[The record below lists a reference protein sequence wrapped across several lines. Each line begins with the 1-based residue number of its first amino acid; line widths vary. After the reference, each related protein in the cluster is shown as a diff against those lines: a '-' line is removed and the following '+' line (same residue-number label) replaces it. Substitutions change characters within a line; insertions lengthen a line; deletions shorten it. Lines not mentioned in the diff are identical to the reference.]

1 MAGYLDMPEA
11 TSRALRGGWLHT
23 GDLGRFDERGRLTLV
38 DRAKDVVITGGYNVY
53 PREVEDVLLA
63 EPAVAEAAVVGV
75 PDREWGE
82 RVVAYLVAGPRA
94 EIDPTAL
101 DRRCLERHRPPQ
113 AAEGVRPGRGAAAQ
127 RRRQGAQA
135 APARAVRRRPRDRGR
150 AMTHVELLDETIR
163 DGQQSLWGMR
173 MQAGMALPVAD
184 ALDRTGFKVI
194 DAAASSF
201 MEVLVK
207 YCREDPWEGLDL
219 LRGAIRRTPMRGGM
233 RGNAAV
239 SFGVTPPAL
248 MDLWMRRLNEH
259 GVRSYWIYDVL
270 YGVENFARLAR
281 IAKEYGS
288 EVVGTVFYSQSP
300 VHTDDHLAAKA
311 AEIAAVPEI
320 DGVLFY
326 DTAGVLD
333 IDRLRALV
341 PKIVAAAAGKP
352 VEFHSNNLMGTSG
365 LAYVEAVRHGVRVLH
380 TASTPMANGPSVPST
395 ESVVRNLE
403 LMGCTHTID
412 KSLLAPVAEH
422 FRRVGQAAGFLVDQ
436 VSEYDLFNVTHQVP
450 GGMLGTL
457 ARAARAAR
465 DGASGSRRCSRR
477 RREVRR
483 ELGWPV
489 MATPLSQ
496 LVGTQAV
503 LNVVTGQR
511 YSMVPD
517 EVVAYAAGHYGE
529 PPGADRR
536 RRCSTG
542 SWPRRARRRSWRAR
556 PRSRRS
562 RSSARAT
569 APATTTTCS
578 S

>member
-1 MAGYLDMPEA
+1 MA
-11 TSRALRGGWLHT
+11 
-23 GDLGRFDERGRLTLV
+23 
-38 DRAKDVVITGGYNVY
+38 
-53 PREVEDVLLA
+53 
-63 EPAVAEAAVVGV
+63 
-75 PDREWGE
+75 
-82 RVVAYLVAGPRA
+82 
-94 EIDPTAL
+94 
-101 DRRCLERHRPPQ
+101 
-113 AAEGVRPGRGAAAQ
+113 
-127 RRRQGAQA
+127 
-135 APARAVRRRPRDRGR
+135 
-150 AMTHVELLDETIR
+150 HVELVDETLR

-184 ALDRTGFKVI
+184 TLDRTGFRII

-239 SFGVTPPAL
+239 SFGVTPDAL

-259 GVRSYWIYDVL
+259 GVRSFWIYDVL

-288 EVVGTVFYSQSP
+288 EVVGTVFFSQSP
-300 VHTDDHLAAKA
+300 IHTDDYLAARA
-311 AEIAAVPEI
+311 AEIVAVEEI
-320 DGVLFY
+320 DGLLFY

-333 IDRLRALV
+333 IERLRGLL
-341 PKIVAAAAGKP
+341 PRIIAAAGEKP

-365 LAYVEAVRHGVRVLH
+365 LAYVEAVRHGIRILH
-380 TASTPMANGPSVPST
+380 TASRPMANGPSVPST

-403 LMGCTHTID
+403 LLGCTHGID
-412 KSLLAPVAEH
+412 KSLLQPVADH
-422 FRRVGQAAGFLVDQ
+422 FRRVGKAAGYLVDQ

-457 ARAARAAR
+457 RAQLEQHGMTHRTEDVMAET
-465 DGASGSRRCSRR
+465 G
-477 RREVRR
+477 EVRR

-503 LNVVTGQR
+503 LNIVTGKR

-517 EVVAYAAGHYGE
+517 EVVAYAAGHYGK
-529 PPGADRR
+529 PPAPIDPDVLDRIMSSPRAPEIVANPPEQPTIEELRR
-536 RRCSTG
+536 RHGTDDDDLLILKALIPESDILAMQAAGRVRRDYPLSSPEVQEVCALIATARTPYLQVSTERW
-542 SWPRRARRRSWRAR
+542 SLELRRS
-556 PRSRRS
+556 
-562 RSSARAT
+562 
-569 APATTTTCS
+569 
-578 S
+578 

>member
-1 MAGYLDMPEA
+1 
-11 TSRALRGGWLHT
+11 
-23 GDLGRFDERGRLTLV
+23 
-38 DRAKDVVITGGYNVY
+38 
-53 PREVEDVLLA
+53 
-63 EPAVAEAAVVGV
+63 
-75 PDREWGE
+75 
-82 RVVAYLVAGPRA
+82 
-94 EIDPTAL
+94 
-101 DRRCLERHRPPQ
+101 
-113 AAEGVRPGRGAAAQ
+113 
-127 RRRQGAQA
+127 
-135 APARAVRRRPRDRGR
+135 
-150 AMTHVELLDETIR
+150 MTHVELLDETIR

-184 ALDRTGFKVI
+184 VLDRTGFKVI

-248 MDLWMRRLNEH
+248 MDTWMRRLNEH
-259 GVRSYWIYDVL
+259 GVRSFWLYDVL
-270 YGVENFARLAR
+270 YGVDNFARLAR
-281 IAKEYGS
+281 IAKAYGS
-288 EVVGTVFYSQSP
+288 EVVGTVFFSQSP
-300 VHTDDHLAAKA
+300 VHTDAYLAGKA

-333 IDRLRALV
+333 VDRLRQLV
-341 PKIVAAAAGKP
+341 PKIVAAAHPKP

-365 LAYVEAVRHGVRVLH
+365 LAYVEAVRHGVGVLH
-380 TASTPMANGPSVPST
+380 TASRPMANGPSVPST

-403 LMGCTHTID
+403 LMGCTHTVD
-412 KSLLAPVAEH
+412 VGLLGPVAEH

-436 VSEYDLFNVTHQVP
+436 VSEYDLFNVTHQIP

-457 ARAARAAR
+457 RAQLDQHGMAHRIDEVLAETA
-465 DGASGSRRCSRR
+465 
-477 RREVRR
+477 EVRR

-503 LNVVTGQR
+503 LNIVTGDR
-511 YSMVPD
+511 YAMVPD

-529 PPGADRR
+529 PPAPIDPEVLDRIM
-536 RRCSTG
+536 S
-542 SWPRRARRRSWRAR
+542 SRRAGEVAARPPEEPTLEELRAR
-556 PRSRRS
+556 HGTGTDDDLLILRALMPEQDIAAMQAAGPVRRDYPLASPEVAEVRALMAATRAPYVRVASEAWELELRS
-562 RSSARAT
+562 
-569 APATTTTCS
+569 
-578 S
+578 